1 MHFIA
6 PDSVANATHRLPA
19 LDRRGVTAP
28 PTTVSEN
35 CFELIPV
42 ENKIT
47 REIGNFAR
55 VDLRFGAIE
64 SELTIKYWS
73 ANASLVCHPDR
84 DAADVPVALGPK
96 PTFDEPATGVRW
108 PHTPR
113 LRIELRADRAA
124 LDGGGETEGIRP
136 CSVENYVSISILSV
150 TFVVAVT
157 YRERFR
163 ERAAQH
169 PHPHKLC
176 IGEAYGTPASCTH
189 TNYAFVRLAAHS
201 WC

>member
-1 MHFIA
+1 MAESFGRACPRPKVHFIA

-42 ENKIT
+42 ENKTT
-47 REIGNFAR
+47 REIGNCAR
-55 VDLRFGAIE
+55 VDLRVRTIG

-176 IGEAYGTPASCTH
+176 IGEA
-189 TNYAFVRLAAHS
+189 
-201 WC
+201 